1 MFNIVIRTL
10 SLIIFSTLFGYWFLL
25 SKKAQQEKPKTKKT
39 KFFIF
44 ILRTTSNWASLVI
57 ICIQIAGWNVFP
69 LANRYA
75 NLAQVIGFLL
85 LVIGFSVAISA
96 RNALGA
102 NWVNGF
108 EYQIKQKQTLVT
120 TGIYKYIRHPIYIG
134 LFLVLI
140 GSELVAKSSL
150 FLSFLVMLVPF
161 YIQAKREEKLLIN
174 YFGNAYKKYKR
185 HTKMFIPFI
194 W

>member
-1 MFNIVIRTL
+1 MFNIVIRGL
-10 SLIIFSTLFGYWFLL
+10 SLIIFCTLFGYWFLL
-25 SKKAQQEKPKTKKT
+25 SKKAQQEKPKTKKINL
-39 KFFIF
+39 FVF
-44 ILRTTSNWASLVI
+44 ILKSTSNWASLVI

-69 LANRYA
+69 ISSSYA
-75 NLAQVIGFLL
+75 YLAQMIGFVLL
-85 LVIGFSVAISA
+85 IIGFSVSISA
-96 RNALGA
+96 RSALGA
-102 NWVNGF
+102 NWVHGF
-108 EYQIKQKQTLVT
+108 EYQIKQKQTLIT

-140 GSELVAKSSL
+140 GAELIAQSLL
-150 FLSFLVMLVPF
+150 FLSFLVMIFPF

-174 YFGNAYKKYKR
+174 YFGEAYKSYKR